1 MAAEL
6 GAILLAAGAS
16 KRMGKIKQLLP
27 VRDEPAVRFCI
38 RQMLDAGIES
48 IVVVLGAER
57 DKIRPVIAD
66 LPVGIALNLRL
77 KSHMAESVS
86 KGLTQMPGS
95 VTGIMV
101 ALCDHPLVS
110 AQTYAALAACHYKA
124 PDQILLPVYQDRG
137 GHPTVFPRMLCS
149 AVDRGIALNRVVHA
163 NPDRVCR
170 IPINDPGIVQDMD
183 TPADYQR
190 MLSLADRQ
198 AQAITG

>member
-1 MAAEL
+1 MAAKL

-16 KRMGKIKQLLP
+16 RRMGESKQLLP
-27 VRDEPAVRFCI
+27 VQGEPAVRFCI
-38 RQMLDAGIES
+38 RQMRDAGLDTI
-48 IVVVLGAER
+48 IVVLGANRE
-57 DKIRPVIAD
+57 KIRPVLAD
-66 LPVGIALNLRL
+66 LPVGIAVNPCL

-86 KGLTQMPGS
+86 KGLAQMPAY

-110 AQTYAALAACHYKA
+110 PQTYAALDACHYQA
-124 PDQILLPVYQDRG
+124 PEAILLPVYQARG
-137 GHPTVFPRMLCS
+137 GHPTVFPRTLCS
-149 AVDRGIALNRVVHA
+149 AVDQGIPLNRVVHA
-163 NPDRVCR
+163 NADRVCR

-198 AQAITG
+198 AEAITG